1 MKKPCWRCTSKA
13 SRPGGLAAS
22 PRPLS
27 RVKVSKDAVSRIAK
41 RLNDEVTRWRERP
54 IKHSFPY
61 LILDACYLKVRWG
74 DWVGDLALLV
84 ALGIS
89 EDGYREVLAVE
100 SAAGER
106 KEAYREMLKA
116 LLERG
121 LGGVQL
127 VVSDDHEAI
136 KFAVAAELPDAR
148 WQRCVVHFE
157 RNVLAHVPAGNT
169 KNVAED
175 LRVVFKAKR
184 LTTARALA
192 EEFADPESPS
202 LHYRGR
208 FKKAVAVFEA
218 GLDDA
223 LSFLAFPSSHQR
235 LIRSTNLL
243 ERLFREVKRRTRVVG
258 VFPSEASALNLV
270 TAVMIRATEDWALR
284 RYMDMD
290 PLEAMNAQPTQYAT

>member
-1 MKKPCWRCTSKA
+1 MKPDDEVNLSEGRIRWIRERVKTGVKA
-13 SRPGGLAAS
+13 VFEQLLEEEMTEHLQAECRERTDKRRGREMAIAIVISSRPSATSSNSKYPVIARGSSNRVLARARTTEVFERYKRMTGDVEEAVLEMYLQGVS
-22 PRPLS
+22 TRRVGSITQALS
-27 RVKVSKDAVSRIAK
+27 RVKVNKDAVSRIAK

-54 IKHSFPY
+54 IEHSFPY

-121 LGGVQL
+121 QGRIRWIGGVQL
-127 VVSDDHEAI
+127 VVSDDHDPKSPLVAI

-157 RNVLAHVPAGNT
+157 RNILAHVLAGNT
-169 KNVAED
+169 KNVAD
-175 LRVVFKAKR
+175 L
-184 LTTARALA
+184 
-192 EEFADPESPS
+192 
-202 LHYRGR
+202 G
-208 FKKAVAVFEA
+208 
-218 GLDDA
+218 
-223 LSFLAFPSSHQR
+223 
-235 LIRSTNLL
+235 IRP
-243 ERLFREVKRRTRVVG
+243 RT
-258 VFPSEASALNLV
+258 
-270 TAVMIRATEDWALR
+270 
-284 RYMDMD
+284 
-290 PLEAMNAQPTQYAT
+290 

>member
-1 MKKPCWRCTSKA
+1 M
-13 SRPGGLAAS
+13 
-22 PRPLS
+22 
-27 RVKVSKDAVSRIAK
+27 
-41 RLNDEVTRWRERP
+41 
-54 IKHSFPY
+54 
-61 LILDACYLKVRWG
+61 
-74 DWVGDLALLV
+74 LV

-106 KEAYREMLKA
+106 KEAYRPGESVLEMLKA

-121 LGGVQL
+121 QGRIRWIGGVQL
-127 VVSDDHEAI
+127 VVSDDHDPKSPLVAI
-136 KFAVAAELPDAR
+136 KFAVAADPESPSLLPDAR

-175 LRVVFKAKR
+175 LRVVFKVKR
-184 LTTARALA
+184 LATARVLA
-192 EEFADPESPS
+192 AEFADPESPS

-243 ERLFREVKRRTRVVG
+243 ERLFREVKRTRRVR
-258 VFPSEASALNLV
+258 P
-270 TAVMIRATEDWALR
+270 
-284 RYMDMD
+284 
-290 PLEAMNAQPTQYAT
+290 